1 MGESENEYGQ
11 QLIEVIKKIHCMKRR
26 SKGFGNL
33 SQMECMVL
41 FYLGKSKEK
50 DPDNSLGVKVST
62 ITNDM
67 DIPKPATSKILNS
80 LEEMGYIERK
90 IDRSDRRVTYI
101 SLTEEGL
108 DHIESMRRQ
117 RDQFINDLMNKL
129 GHHDAKELIRIIDKL
144 YQIVTNKVE

>member
-11 QLIEVIKKIHCMKRR
+11 QLIEVINKIHCMKRR

-33 SQMECMVL
+33 SHTECMVL
-41 FYLGKSKEK
+41 FYLGKGKK
-50 DPDNSLGVKVST
+50 KAPDNSLGVKVST
-62 ITNDM
+62 ITNDL

-108 DHIESMRRQ
+108 GHIESMRRQ

-144 YQIVTNKVE
+144 YQIVTKKEE